1 MENREKNISCN
12 IFLEQIELLNQ
23 LEEKERGYVLYMA
36 LLKAFSRV
44 CNQDEIQDDNQLEN
58 QLETI
63 YISIS
68 KSISLSILGNTI
80 LNLLNKTLNCKIYN
94 KNWGGKREGAGKTK
108 KISEPIKDNPD
119 LIFENDFSKCF
130 EIYSDN
136 CNNLIKLSFE
146 KRNRETL
153 ALLDEVFEALGKDY
167 NQYKEL
173 CLKANE
179 LVTIAE
185 KKIDFKMMLRNYIGI
200 LNGKYKEPSILDG
213 IIK

>member
-1 MENREKNISCN
+1 MAKKQFSPHIYAEWGELFEILNAEQKAEVLMGIVKYPNYQPVDVPIWNFIKSQLDKDYELFIDRCEKNGQISRN
-12 IFLEQIELLNQ
+12 YWKNKKTNDTERIPNDTERYPKHITNNELRITNNELQITN
-23 LEEKERGYVLYMA
+23 
-36 LLKAFSRV
+36 
-44 CNQDEIQDDNQLEN
+44 
-58 QLETI
+58 
-63 YISIS
+63 
-68 KSISLSILGNTI
+68 
-80 LNLLNKTLNCKIYN
+80 
-94 KNWGGKREGAGKTK
+94 
-108 KISEPIKDNPD
+108 NPD
-119 LIFENDFSKCF
+119 WIFENDFSKCF
-130 EIYSDN
+130 EIYSEN
-136 CNNLIKLSFE
+136 CKNLIKLSFE

-167 NQYKEL
+167 DKFKEL